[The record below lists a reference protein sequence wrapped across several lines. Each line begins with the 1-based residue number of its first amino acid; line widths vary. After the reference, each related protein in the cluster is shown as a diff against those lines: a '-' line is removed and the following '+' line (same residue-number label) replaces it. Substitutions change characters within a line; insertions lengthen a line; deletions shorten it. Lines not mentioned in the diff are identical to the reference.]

1 MNHVLVQAK
10 YGWRKAMEDARRTE
24 AEDGSGP
31 DQNRSHDRHE
41 NNQHLHA
48 EEMLSSTKMFS
59 P

>member
-1 MNHVLVQAK
+1 
-10 YGWRKAMEDARRTE
+10 MEDARRTE